1 MFTDIAVIW
10 LLFNFFST
18 ELQKI
23 GKILTVCHKRNV
35 KYSFIGR
42 QYLGNAKRI
51 QICGWFVFDL
61 ELSLFPDFFI
71 GCKHVKNFM
80 LQRLDMCAHV
90 GCSTLRSL
98 PNTSMTRVRQF
109 FFTCCD

>member
-1 MFTDIAVIW
+1 MITDIAVIW

-35 KYSFIGR
+35 KYPFIGR

-61 ELSLFPDFFI
+61 GLSLFPDFFI
-71 GCKHVKNFM
+71 GCKLVIKI
-80 LQRLDMCAHV
+80 L
-90 GCSTLRSL
+90 
-98 PNTSMTRVRQF
+98 
-109 FFTCCD
+109 CCRGWACVHM